1 MIKKQNKIFFLSI
14 AVIVLM
20 AVYLFF
26 GDLFRTSDYSNLI
39 NVKSDAEEII
49 IKKSGTEIKLIKKD
63 GKWFV
68 GKNMYP
74 ADAELVKNIEKDLK
88 AMKISDQISKGDFAS
103 KYDLDPD
110 KAVDIKITFANKS
123 QKIISAGKK
132 SSTNRH
138 IYIKSDGKPEIY
150 LAAGNIDS
158 AVMKSEDD
166 FRNREIFKIQS
177 GSVSSFEISYKGL
190 KFSFIKKTEEKTEKI
205 LIPDG
210 KQTTEDKKINI
221 DSWTCSGF
229 ENIKLDSEKIASLLS
244 DLNPLRASS
253 FIEDEKKPSNPIA
266 TVKIKSAGKDFEL
279 AVFEKINDKYPA
291 KSSESVYLF
300 NLDENIV
307 KKFLIENLEGLK
319 APQK

>member
-14 AVIVLM
+14 LFIVLM
-20 AVYLFF
+20 GVYLLI

-39 NVKSDAEEII
+39 NNKSDAEEIL

-63 GKWFV
+63 GNWFV

-74 ADAELVKNIEKDLK
+74 ADVELIKNIEKDLK
-88 AMKISDQISKGDFAS
+88 AMKISDQISKGGFAS

-138 IYIKSDGKPEIY
+138 IYIKADGKPEIY

-158 AVMKSEDD
+158 AVTKSEDD

-177 GSVSSFEISYKGL
+177 GSVSLLEINYQGR
-190 KFSFIKKTEEKTEKI
+190 KFSFIKKSEEKTDKI
-205 LIPDG
+205 QLPDG
-210 KQTTEDKKINI
+210 KAPAEEKKINLE
-221 DSWTCSGF
+221 SWICSGF
-229 ENIKLDSEKIASLLS
+229 ENIKLDSEKVASLLS

-253 FIEDEKKPSNPIA
+253 FIEDEKKLSDPIA

-279 AVFEKINDKYPA
+279 AVFEKKNDKYPA

-307 KKFLIENLEGLK
+307 KKFLLENLEGLK
-319 APQK
+319 APLK